1 MREISQNIREQTVK
15 LFLQGITYDDISWK
29 MRIAKGSVVNII
41 DEFRDGKLSLPND
54 MTDYVDEL
62 RHVVVDL
69 KKHEI
74 TVGQMRA
81 FLRFHNRLKDLGED
95 DEGIEETLDGLQEMI
110 DCCHPN
116 SQDGF
121 WQGWLDDHPQ
131 SVSPG

>member
-1 MREISQNIREQTVK
+1 MRELSQNIREQTVK

-29 MRIAKGSVVNII
+29 LKIAKGSVVNII
-41 DEFRDGKLSLPND
+41 NEFREGDLSLPDD

-69 KKHEI
+69 KKYEV

-95 DEGIEETLDGLQEMI
+95 DEGIEGTLDVLQDMI
-110 DCCHPN
+110 DVLY
-116 SQDGF
+116 G
-121 WQGWLDDHPQ
+121 DDRLVEANAQ
-131 SVSPG
+131 LTRL